1 MKNKKFI
8 FGFIL
13 GILVMGTTAYAA
25 YKYQAKEVGYTPS
38 NENFKVDNVEDAIEE
53 LYQKQ
58 VGPTYVVLNTGET
71 HKGIVYLDPTDLTK
85 KCIASNSVSTTETKT
100 GCMKWYVFIDDA
112 NKNEYTMILDH
123 NTTATTN
130 WNSNNDNT
138 DPSEINAEVLKLVS
152 DYGWKITPRLIT
164 AQEIADIANVSW
176 SGNTTYRLGTG
187 TDVDYSKMTSEQQ
200 VKQRSY
206 HWLFD
211 YTKNCTNYGGSV
223 ADPSTAGYWTST
235 PVSAYPTRT
244 YLMSYEARLDHGN
257 TNGVNGNYGIRPVI
271 TISKS
276 IIK

>member
-13 GILVMGTTAYAA
+13 GMLIMGTTVYAA
-25 YKYQAKEVGYTPS
+25 YKYQASEVGYTPS
-38 NENFKVDNVEDAIEE
+38 NSNFNVDNVENAIEE

-58 VGPTYVVLNTGET
+58 VGPTYVILNTGET

-100 GCMKWYVFIDDA
+100 GCMKWYVFIDDT

-164 AQEIADIANVSW
+164 AQEIANIANVSW
-176 SGNTTYRLGTG
+176 SGNTAYRLGTG
-187 TDVDYSKMTSEQQ
+187 TDVDFKNMTSEQQ
-200 VKQRSY
+200 ARHRSY
-206 HWLFD
+206 HWVFD
-211 YTKNCTNYGGSV
+211 YTNSCTTYGCSV
-223 ADPSTAGYWTST
+223 DDSATRGYFTST
-235 PVSAYPTRT
+235 PYSAEAGRVFLMT
-244 YLMSYEARLDHGN
+244 YAGRFDTGN
-257 TNGVNGNYGIRPVI
+257 AKMNGYGIRPVI